1 MLKFNIE
8 QSKDD
13 DDRCEN
19 CEKLIKNNDVL
30 VTLFIS
36 PGFRN
41 ELIFHKNCIEQTV
54 QKLNLELRKLDNK
67 S

>member
-13 DDRCEN
+13 NDRCEN
-19 CEKLIKNNDVL
+19 CEKFIKNNDVL
-30 VTLFIS
+30 ITLFIS

-41 ELIFHKNCIEQTV
+41 ELIFH
-54 QKLNLELRKLDNK
+54 QKIPRAETIAFR
-67 S
+67 